1 MLIYQRVASYDEYGE
16 VKLIKFRFMLEP
28 IPQRVL
34 QTLAASSDVGL
45 NQYIRA
51 WVKRMFGYTASD
63 SHKSQVWM
71 LGFGW
76 LNLRNFEMFLTMQ
89 SQLGPCI
96 YIYIFKYNVFFSSNG
111 KCVDKNP
118 FCT

>member
-45 NQYIRA
+45 NQYRA

-63 SHKSQVWM
+63 SHKIAGLDAWIWM
-71 LGFGW
+71 VESEEFW
-76 LNLRNFEMFLTMQ
+76 DVSDHAITTRTMH
-89 SQLGPCI
+89 I
-96 YIYIFKYNVFFSSNG
+96 YIYI
-111 KCVDKNP
+111 
-118 FCT
+118 